1 MKNDGSRPVSPLLHD
16 VAAVLISFLRML
28 FSCQGVGE
36 ACELEDE
43 WYLHF
48 HYLIMH
54 LISTDEYQHYF

>member
-1 MKNDGSRPVSPLLHD
+1 MSPLLHD
-16 VAAVLISFLRML
+16 AVAVLISSLGML
-28 FSCQGVGE
+28 FSCQGEGE

-54 LISTDEYQHYF
+54 LISTDEYLHYF